1 MSRASTKTPAELAA
15 IADQVAEALKI
26 ADQAI
31 GSRERADYWERRN
44 HIHVALIVELQDRL
58 QARIDPRHDACRVR
72 IGGLSSS
79 STTGVEGALRNW
91 IAAARRK
98 AAA

>member
-1 MSRASTKTPAELAA
+1 MSRASAKTPAELAA
-15 IADQVAEALKI
+15 IADQVADALSI
-26 ADQAI
+26 ADRAI
-31 GSRERADYWERRN
+31 GPRENDAYWERR
-44 HIHVALIVELQDRL
+44 HQIHAALIAQLRDRL
-58 QARIDPRHDACRVR
+58 QARIDPRYDACRVS
-72 IGGLSSS
+72 IGGLAAS

>member
-1 MSRASTKTPAELAA
+1 MSRAAAKTLAELAA
-15 IADQVAEALKI
+15 IADQVAEALRI
-26 ADQAI
+26 ADAAI
-31 GSRERADYWERRN
+31 GHHARADYWERRN
-44 HIHVALIVELQDRL
+44 QIHAALITELQDRL

-72 IGGLSSS
+72 IGGLAAS

-91 IAAARRK
+91 IAAVRRK

>member
-1 MSRASTKTPAELAA
+1 MSRAPAKTLAELAA
-15 IADQVAEALKI
+15 IADQVADALKI

-31 GSRERADYWERRN
+31 GSREKADYRERRN
-44 HIHVALIVELQDRL
+44 LIHAVLITQLQDRI

-72 IGGLSSS
+72 IAGLVAT
-79 STTGVEGALRNW
+79 STTGVESALRNW